1 MIGNQHSFWLK
12 FIFRMA
18 CILILVFFFAWLRSQ
33 LFKPN
38 YLSLGDDSCLAEQR
52 AYNQAIRDE
61 EFAEGNLE
69 FALSMLVLALAGGAI
84 FGSGLCSKLDLAP
97 AAAGVFACVLAG
109 FVGGLFA
116 IALLDGAPTG
126 TRHKLLRIGALCTM
140 LFVLHYSSTPQSPIP
155 ELLTANREFR
165 EKQQE
170 TAKVYLLFENCREVS
185 NHSLGQVEEQ

>member
-69 FALSMLVLALAGGAI
+69 FALNMLILALAFERAI
-84 FGSGLCSKLDLAP
+84 FGTGLCSRLDLAP

-109 FVGGLFA
+109 FVGGHLCHRSA
-116 IALLDGAPTG
+116 RRGAHRNTTQAASNRNAVGNVIGIALFISAPITNPR
-126 TRHKLLRIGALCTM
+126 TPDCQERI
-140 LFVLHYSSTPQSPIP
+140 QRK
-155 ELLTANREFR
+155 TAGN
-165 EKQQE
+165 
-170 TAKVYLLFENCREVS
+170 
-185 NHSLGQVEEQ
+185 GQRLSIV